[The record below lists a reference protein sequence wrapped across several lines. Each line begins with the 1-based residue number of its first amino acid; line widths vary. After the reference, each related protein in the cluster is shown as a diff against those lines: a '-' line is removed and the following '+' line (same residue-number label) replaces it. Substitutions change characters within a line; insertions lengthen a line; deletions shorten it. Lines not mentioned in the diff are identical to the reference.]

1 MTIKRLTVALDL
13 TALDE
18 KVLTYTQF
26 LCKSL
31 PIEKVY
37 FIHVE
42 QKLDLPAS
50 YLEKHPELNQPMDE
64 NLQAQMQTV
73 VGQHLHLADGIQTE
87 FDVLE
92 GDLLNTLVRH
102 SKVKMADLMVVGKR
116 DDEAQADLISE
127 KLARR
132 ALCSV
137 LFVPET
143 FSLDIQ
149 HILVP
154 SDFSEHSHQALE
166 TAAQLS
172 SVVQGDVI
180 HVLNL
185 FDVPTGYAKM
195 GLTYEEFAADL
206 KTYAEQ
212 DMQKFIQGVP
222 LNDSTIE
229 THVADIGS
237 QDRAELI
244 RDWLKKLNCQLLVMG
259 SKGRTNVAAMFLGS
273 LTEKLIK
280 LDLKVPILVIK
291 KKNESLGFFKALLEG
306 EL

>member
-26 LCKSL
+26 LCQSL

-37 FIHVE
+37 FIHIE
-42 QKLDLPAS
+42 HKLDLPAS

-64 NLQAQMQTV
+64 SLQEQMQAV
-73 VGQHLHLADGIQTE
+73 VQQYLHLPDGVKSE

-92 GDLLNTLVRH
+92 GELLNTLIHH

-132 ALCSV
+132 SLCSV

-143 FSLDIQ
+143 FSLEIK

-154 SDFSEHSHQALE
+154 SDFSEHSRQALE

-195 GLTYEEFAADL
+195 GLSYEAFAADL
-206 KTYAEQ
+206 KTYAEE
-212 DMQKFIQGVP
+212 DMQKFIEGIE
-222 LNDSTIE
+222 LHGNSLE
-229 THVADIGS
+229 THVADIGT
-237 QDRAELI
+237 QDRAELL
-244 RDWLKKLNCQLLVMG
+244 RDWLHKLDCQLLVMG
-259 SKGRTNVAAMFLGS
+259 SKGRTNIAAMFLGS

-291 KKNESLGFFKALLEG
+291 KKNESLGFFQALLDG
-306 EL
+306 QI

>member
-1 MTIKRLTVALDL
+1 MAIKRLTVALDL
-13 TALDE
+13 SPLDE

-31 PIEKVY
+31 PIEKIY

-42 QKLDLPAS
+42 QKLDLPES
-50 YLEKHPELNQPMDE
+50 YLLKHPELALPMDE
-64 NLQAQMQTV
+64 SLEAQMQAV
-73 VGQHLHLADGIQTE
+73 VSQHLSLSENISTE

-92 GDLLNTLVRH
+92 GEILNTLVRH
-102 SKVKMADLMVVGKR
+102 SKVKLADLMIVGKR
-116 DDEAQADLISE
+116 DNEAQADLVSE

-143 FSLDIQ
+143 FSLDIR

-154 SDFSEHSHQALE
+154 CDFSQHAHHALE
-166 TAAQLS
+166 TAAQIS
-172 SVVQGDVI
+172 SVVDGDVI

-185 FDVPTGYAKM
+185 FDVPSGYAKTGM
-195 GLTYEEFAADL
+195 SYEAFAADL
-206 KTYAEQ
+206 KTYAEE
-212 DMQKFIQGVP
+212 DMQKFIQDVA
-222 LNDSTIE
+222 LTDSTIE
-229 THVADIGS
+229 THVTDTNSKDQA
-237 QDRAELI
+237 QLI
-244 RDWLKKLNCQLLVMG
+244 RDWLQKLDCQLLVMG
-259 SKGRTNVAAMFLGS
+259 SKGRTNIAAMFLGS

-291 KKNESLGFFKALLEG
+291 KKNESLGFFQALIEG
-306 EL
+306 DL